1 MSLNA
6 WAAAE
11 LQHQL
16 WPRGGLLHQ
25 FCVRYSAEDASRED
39 FRVIVVEGA
48 CRSPDVDGAVVATR
62 ESLNKLGIVCTT
74 IKLLDYVRV

>member
-16 WPRGGLLHQ
+16 WPRKGLLHQ
-25 FCVRYSAEDASRED
+25 FCVRYSADDASRED
-39 FRVIVVEGA
+39 FKVIVVEGA
-48 CRSPDVDGAVVATR
+48 CRSLDVDGSVAATR
-62 ESLNKLGIVCTT
+62 ESLRALGVVRTT
-74 IKLLDYVRV
+74 TEAVV